1 VRRRGKQEMP
11 KLNLQEKRRI
21 ENLVFGEIEESIRK
35 FKNKRSNE
43 YDELKESLIKNPPA
57 PVKQLQEE
65 IVKLENEIEA
75 KKTELEKEGY
85 KLGYENA
92 LTIREYGDY
101 VNKELVAFK
110 EETDKRQKTLE
121 DLRKEF
127 VVKIYA
133 DSEEVKDI
141 FAVVSERIH
150 KVVL

>member
-1 VRRRGKQEMP
+1 
-11 KLNLQEKRRI
+11 
-21 ENLVFGEIEESIRK
+21 
-35 FKNKRSNE
+35 
-43 YDELKESLIKNPPA
+43 
-57 PVKQLQEE
+57 VKQLQEE